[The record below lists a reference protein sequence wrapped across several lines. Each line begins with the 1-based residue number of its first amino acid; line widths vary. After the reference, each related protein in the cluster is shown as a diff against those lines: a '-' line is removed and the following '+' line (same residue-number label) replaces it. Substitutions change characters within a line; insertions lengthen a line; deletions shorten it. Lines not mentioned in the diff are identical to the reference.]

1 MQVNTVTNSE
11 EILNEIKNMSSEEM
25 EEYLTR
31 NVTLKTTLIR
41 RKKNSSLETVLEESS
56 CLEEDGEDAK
66 NLICPEEMVNILTL
80 FYLKLL
86 T

>member
-1 MQVNTVTNSE
+1 M
-11 EILNEIKNMSSEEM
+11 NEIKNMSSEEM

-31 NVTLKTTLIR
+31 NLTLKTTLIR

-56 CLEEDGEDAK
+56 CFEEDGEDAK